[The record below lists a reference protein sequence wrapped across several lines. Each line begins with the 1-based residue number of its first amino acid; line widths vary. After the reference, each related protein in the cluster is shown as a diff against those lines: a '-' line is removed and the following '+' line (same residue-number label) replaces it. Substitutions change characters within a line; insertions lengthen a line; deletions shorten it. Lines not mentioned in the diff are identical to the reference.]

1 MNAPSTE
8 SLSLTVEAGSFRDR
22 HSRVYIGN
30 NAVYRGISD
39 RALSDWKQ
47 LTQTKFFPQAINQGK
62 VVYTEQVAPEQVAA
76 FPSMK
81 EWAAIL
87 KHQRIPF
94 ISYPYEW
101 CFGMLKDAALLQL
114 ELIEDAL
121 REDMTMKDASSF
133 NFQWLGAHPVFI
145 DVASFEKL
153 SPGSPWAGY
162 RQFCEMF
169 LYPLMLQAYKNISF
183 QSWLRGNIEGIDPV
197 EFRKLFT
204 ARDIFRAGIL
214 MDVIAQ
220 AKLQS
225 KYAETTRK
233 VKDDIQRSGF
243 RKEMI
248 IANVRRL
255 RKIVAGMEWKQSK
268 STWSDYATDNSYTDA
283 DGKRKAQFVREVVQE
298 KHRDLVWDLGCNT
311 GAYSRIASENAAYVL
326 AMDSD
331 QLAIE
336 RLYQE
341 LRSEKNES
349 ILPLVVNLA
358 NSSPALGWRG
368 LERKTLPERGKPDLV
383 LALALIHHVVIS
395 ANIPLDE
402 FIDWLATLGGD
413 LVIEF
418 VSKQDP
424 MTQRL
429 LKNKEDQY
437 DEYTLVHF
445 EESLQRHF
453 QIVRRDNLASGTRYL
468 FYTNP
473 LSKR

>member
-1 MNAPSTE
+1 VNTPSTPE
-8 SLSLTVEAGSFRDR
+8 QFPTVEAGSFRDR
-22 HSRVYIGN
+22 HGRVYLCDG
-30 NAVYRGISD
+30 AVYRGISQ
-39 RALSDWKQ
+39 RALAEWQQLSRSNFFRKAISDG
-47 LTQTKFFPQAINQGK
+47 LIVG
-62 VVYTEQVAPEQVAA
+62 TEQVETNQFDDSSPLKTW
-76 FPSMK
+76 S
-81 EWAAIL
+81 AIL
-87 KHQRIPF
+87 KHQKIPF

-101 CFGMLKDAALLQL
+101 CFGMMKDAALLQL
-114 ELIEDAL
+114 DLLRDAL
-121 REDMTMKDASSF
+121 RENMTMKDASSF
-133 NFQWLGAHPVFI
+133 NIQWIGARPMFI
-145 DVASFEKL
+145 DVASFETL

-183 QSWLRGNIEGIDPV
+183 HPWLRGNIEGIDPV

-204 ARDIFRAGIL
+204 LRDIARAGVL

-225 KYAETTRK
+225 KYENTTHK

-248 IANVRRL
+248 TANVRRL
-255 RKIVAGMEWKQSK
+255 RKVVAGMEWKQSK
-268 STWSDYATDNSYTDA
+268 STWSDYAIDNSYTDA
-283 DGKRKAQFVREVVQE
+283 DGKRKAEFVREAVQE
-298 KHRDLVWDLGCNT
+298 QRRELVWDLGCNT
-311 GAYSRIASENAAYVL
+311 GTYSRIAAENAANVL

-331 QLAIE
+331 HLAIE

-341 LRSEKNES
+341 LKSENNKS
-349 ILPLVVNLA
+349 ILPLVINLA

-368 LERKTLPERGKPDLV
+368 LERKTLVQRGKPGLV

-424 MTQRL
+424 MTQKL

-437 DEYTLVHF
+437 DEYTLPHF
-445 EESLQRHF
+445 EQSLQRHF
-453 QIVRRDNLASGTRYL
+453 RIVRREDLTSGTRFL
-468 FYTNP
+468 FYAQAC
-473 LSKR
+473 